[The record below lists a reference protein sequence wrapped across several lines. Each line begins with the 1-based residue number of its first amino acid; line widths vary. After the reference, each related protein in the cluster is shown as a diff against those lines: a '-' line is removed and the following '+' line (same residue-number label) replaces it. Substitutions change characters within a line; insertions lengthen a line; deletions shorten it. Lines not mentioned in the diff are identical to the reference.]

1 MLQRCTR
8 WLEAH
13 TREKGPNMGRL
24 LYGKRK
30 NALHTTSKAK
40 PGIVGLLLQVPMSE
54 LRQAARR
61 AVGVRELNKESL
73 SELLRKLRAV
83 NRLDRSQVVVEVA
96 DEAHL
101 SLTSS
106 HYCTL
111 MAHANDNKD
120 WETAL
125 RYWTRACHEKK
136 ANEKLHGALLAAYR
150 AAGRW
155 KECVQHYNAIIEDK
169 MTLDPYALHTVMN
182 ACRRA
187 NACEEALSI
196 FSKAV
201 RAGAS
206 PNSAVYLELLRCIQ
220 QSHLPN
226 RWETSLAVLQSIEG
240 KVDMTAGL
248 FNATMATMGGANWT
262 KGVELFQTMKEKNV
276 QPSKETIAT
285 LVSLNS
291 NDVSHA
297 VRCIAEAHSLGM
309 PVTDAMYRTVLA
321 NLMRLQLDH
330 EAVRFVENEY
340 KRFNED
346 PGNPVNSS
354 LYLSLAII
362 DSLLAHNRPHEA
374 LMFFTT
380 FESKLGN
387 IVGSATRGLGSI
399 GLSSQRWIVQGRVAV
414 VDHNVLLNPLL
425 ESLLFHYDSVLIPFS
440 SIRMLVRRVR
450 EMAGTP
456 KGRYTKNVLKRL
468 QELITEKAP
477 LRVLPLVHQ
486 LNAHTYIVDGPIT
499 EDSVKLLRK
508 AAQQQQQQE
517 EEETIEGS
525 KGSTVPLLIRKSNAL
540 PSFNEF
546 KIEKSDIA
554 VMDKNMTLSS
564 SSSKSG
570 DSLVESSKNNQ
581 TVLQYSDRMTAPER
595 VLAVAVMLKS
605 LNPDASIHVVSPNP
619 VQLQVVEKWN
629 EFKRISPL
637 TPVRYP
643 DEVATKAPSE
653 KQQPISSSKTENGVS
668 LKRNIHHPQEMRQEV
683 RRPLFV
689 PS

>member
-1 MLQRCTR
+1 MIQRCAL
-8 WLEAH
+8 WLEAP

-40 PGIVGLLLQVPMSE
+40 PGVVGLLLGVPMSE
-54 LRQAARR
+54 LRSATRR
-61 AVGVRELNKESL
+61 AVGVRELNKETL

-83 NRLDRSQVVVEVA
+83 NRLDRSEVVVQVA

-106 HYCTL
+106 HYCIL

-155 KECVQHYNAIIEDK
+155 KDSVQHYNAMIEDK
-169 MTLDPYALHTVMN
+169 MNLDPYALHTVMN

-187 NACEEALSI
+187 SACEEALTT

-220 QSHLPN
+220 QSRLPN
-226 RWETSLAVLQSIEG
+226 RWEMSLSILQSIEG
-240 KVDMTAGL
+240 KVDMTAGF
-248 FNATMATMGGANWT
+248 FNATMASMGGANWK
-262 KGVELFQTMKEKNV
+262 KGVQLFQTMKEKNV
-276 QPSKETIAT
+276 QPSKDTIAT
-285 LVSLNS
+285 LVSLNTS
-291 NDVSHA
+291 DVSHA
-297 VRCIAEAHSLGM
+297 VQCIAEAHSLGM
-309 PVTDAMYRTVLA
+309 PVTDAMYRVVLS
-321 NLMRLQLDH
+321 NLMQLQLDH
-330 EAVRFVENEY
+330 EAVRFAEKEY
-340 KRFNED
+340 RRFTQD

-354 LYLSLAII
+354 LSLSLAII
-362 DSLLAHNRPHEA
+362 DSLLAHNRPQEA
-374 LMFFTT
+374 LMFFTA

-387 IVGSATRGLGSI
+387 IVASATRGLGSF

-414 VDHNVLLNPLL
+414 VDHNVLLSPLL

-440 SIRMLVRRVR
+440 SIRILVRRLP
-450 EMAGTP
+450 EMAGTA
-456 KGRYTKNVLKRL
+456 KGRYTKTVLKRL
-468 QELITEKAP
+468 QELVTERAP

-499 EDSVKLLRK
+499 ADSVNLLRK
-508 AAQQQQQQE
+508 AAQQQQE
-517 EEETIEGS
+517 EEETIEGL
-525 KGSTVPLLIRKSNAL
+525 KGGSTGPLLIRRNNVL
-540 PSFNEF
+540 PSFNEI
-546 KIEKSDIA
+546 KIEKSE
-554 VMDKNMTLSS
+554 VGSMEKNLILSS
-564 SSSKSG
+564 SDSKSEE
-570 DSLVESSKNNQ
+570 SLVESSKNNKSI
-581 TVLQYSDRMTAPER
+581 LQYSDRMTSPER

-605 LNPDASIHVVSPNP
+605 LNPDASIHVVSPSP
-619 VQLQVVEKWN
+619 VQLQVVERWN
-629 EFKRISPL
+629 EFRQISSI
-637 TPVRYP
+637 TPVHYP
-643 DEVATKAPSE
+643 DEVAIKAPSE
-653 KQQPISSSKTENGVS
+653 KQQPIAGGKIESELS
-668 LKRNIHHPQEMRQEV
+668 LRKKIQHPQKMHQEV
-683 RRPLFV
+683 RPLFV